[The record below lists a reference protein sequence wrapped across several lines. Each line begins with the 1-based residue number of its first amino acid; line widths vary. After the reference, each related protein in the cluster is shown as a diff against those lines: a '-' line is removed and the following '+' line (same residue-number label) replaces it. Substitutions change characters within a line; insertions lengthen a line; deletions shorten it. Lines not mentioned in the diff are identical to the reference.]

1 MKKLNYKSIGLMAV
15 LIALFTPV
23 TSLAIAVCGVVGA
36 TLLSSN
42 LSANSL
48 FAIITPADL
57 TFNGEELKSLQEA
70 TFEDVYTNPE
80 ISKFHKVVPSIK
92 AQKQIAIMGLLSMV
106 GKSGKGCDPT
116 SDTATIGMSEKF
128 WTPAK
133 NSIRLEACGDDL
145 LDTFFVWG
153 TNNGVEKA
161 DLTSTDFMNF
171 VQERL
176 KFANLESLFRI
187 AWFGDVDHATVT
199 DSPAGVLTTGTDVT
213 MFNHINGIWN
223 QIYSI
228 VASDSTKKVAISRN
242 GQSTFANQNFDS
254 TDTTNKVVSGYLQ
267 SMRFGADY
275 RLREKANLVYV
286 CTQSVADQYEKELL
300 NANVAYTTERLENGM
315 TVLKSGG
322 IQVIGWNLW
331 DRIIRTNFSDGTK
344 YYQPHRIVLTTT
356 DNIQIGLEDAN
367 SFAGMDVFY
376 DKKSKKN
383 FIDVEYTLDAK
394 LVQDELVMVAY

>member
-1 MKKLNYKSIGLMAV
+1 
-15 LIALFTPV
+15 
-23 TSLAIAVCGVVGA
+23 
-36 TLLSSN
+36 
-42 LSANSL
+42 
-48 FAIITPADL
+48 
-57 TFNGEELKSLQEA
+57 
-70 TFEDVYTNPE
+70 
-80 ISKFHKVVPSIK
+80 
-92 AQKQIAIMGLLSMV
+92 
-106 GKSGKGCDPT
+106 
-116 SDTATIGMSEKF
+116 
-128 WTPAK
+128 
-133 NSIRLEACGDDL
+133 
-145 LDTFFVWG
+145 
-153 TNNGVEKA
+153 
-161 DLTSTDFMNF
+161 
-171 VQERL
+171 
-176 KFANLESLFRI
+176 
-187 AWFGDVDHATVT
+187 
-199 DSPAGVLTTGTDVT
+199 